1 MLCQA
6 SVPEEEEWR
15 SKQRGSNNNGPW
27 HPSWSRREGRPKGA
41 AAAKSLQSCLTLC
54 DPIDSSPPGSS
65 VPGILQARL
74 LEWVP
79 FPSPMHACMLSH
91 SSCVRLCATSWTA
104 AHQAPLSTGFSRQG
118 YWSGLPFPSLK
129 RGLMDDKD
137 MTERVHCQWG
147 PTIITLFLIVRIFNG
162 PKRKSVYCPTLN
174 EGSIRSGRM
183 FDFLFAVF

>member
-1 MLCQA
+1 MQA
-6 SVPEEEEWR
+6 FQRKKSGDANKGVPTIMDHDIQAGVEERED
-15 SKQRGSNNNGPW
+15 QRGLLLLLL
-27 HPSWSRREGRPKGA
+27 
-41 AAAKSLQSCLTLC
+41 LQLCLTLC

-74 LEWVP
+74 LEWLP
-79 FPSPMHACMLSH
+79 FPSSMHACMLSR

-118 YWSGLPFPSLK
+118 YWSGLPFPSCK
-129 RGLMDDKD
+129 RGLMNDKD
-137 MTERVHCQWG
+137 MTERLHFWWG
-147 PTIITLFLIVRIFNG
+147 PTTITLFLIVRIFNG